1 MPTQKNVELPD
12 IGDFDS
18 VDVIEVLVKVG
29 DTVNENDSL
38 ITLET
43 DKATMEIPAPFP
55 GKVASLKVKV
65 GDKIAKGELILTI
78 ESDTEPEEEASTQTA
93 APSNSEATGSSN
105 NKSNTSHKNVE
116 LPDIGDFDSVDVIEV
131 LVKVGDT
138 VNENDSLITLET
150 DKATME
156 IPAPFPGKV
165 ASLKVKVG
173 DKIAKGELILT
184 IESDTEPEEEA
195 STQTAAPSNSEAT
208 GSSHIEIAEPS
219 VSSSIT
225 EDLKEEISLHTDSNS
240 HASPSIRKLARE
252 LGVSLSKI
260 KGTGKKGRILE
271 EDLKSFVKQIV
282 IHGDTGNE
290 VEVVPLSRIK
300 KISGKH
306 LSSSWSS
313 IPHVTQF
320 DEVNI
325 EQLEKFRK
333 HQKERNIK
341 LSPLIFIMK
350 AVVQVLKRHPNF
362 NASLDESG
370 ENLIVKK
377 YFNLGIAV
385 DTPNGLLVPV
395 VKDVGKKSLVEL
407 AEELADISSRAREGQ
422 LQASEMKGAG
432 FTISSL
438 GGIGGTQFTPI
449 INSPEVAILG
459 VSRTQIKP
467 VWNGTSFEPTAMIPL
482 ALSYD
487 HRVIDGAEGAKF
499 MAELN
504 LVLSNIMEM
513 LL

>member
-12 IGDFDS
+12 IGDFDA
-18 VDVIEVLVKVG
+18 VDIIEVLVKVG
-29 DTVNENDSL
+29 DTVHENDSI

-43 DKATMEIPAPFP
+43 DKATMEIPAPFA
-55 GKVASLKVKV
+55 GKVTALSVKV
-65 GDKIAKGELILTI
+65 GDKVAKGDLILTL
-78 ESDTEPEEEASTQTA
+78 ESESESAESLEETPESAQ
-93 APSNSEATGSSN
+93 PVNQNSKSSLAQ
-105 NKSNTSHKNVE
+105 KNVE
-116 LPDIGDFDSVDVIEV
+116 LPDIGDFDAVDIIEV

-138 VNENDSLITLET
+138 VHENDSIITLET

-156 IPAPFPGKV
+156 IPAPFAGKV
-165 ASLKVKVG
+165 TALSVKVG
-173 DKIAKGELILT
+173 DKVAKGDLILT
-184 IESDTEPEEEA
+184 LESESESAESLEETPESAQPVDQAKKDVA
-195 STQTAAPSNSEAT
+195 SEVVTNIDEKYETF
-208 GSSHIEIAEPS
+208 
-219 VSSSIT
+219 
-225 EDLKEEISLHTDSNS
+225 KEEISLNPDSNF

-252 LGVSLSKI
+252 LGVSLSGI
-260 KGTGKKGRILE
+260 KGTGKKGRILD
-271 EDLKSFVKQIV
+271 EDLKSHVKTLLENGTV
-282 IHGDTGNE
+282 VEE
-290 VEVVPLSRIK
+290 VEVIPLSRIK
-300 KISGKH
+300 KLSGKH
-306 LSSSWSS
+306 LSKCWST

-333 HQKERNIK
+333 HQKEKNIK
-341 LSPLIFIMK
+341 LSPLVFIMK

-362 NASLDESG
+362 NASLDENA
-370 ENLIVKK
+370 ENLILKK

-395 VKDVGKKSLVEL
+395 IKDVGKKSLMELSEEL
-407 AEELADISSRAREGQ
+407 AEVSLRAREGK
-422 LQASEMKGAG
+422 LDSSEMKGAG

-449 INSPEVAILG
+449 INAPEVAILG

-467 VWNGTSFEPTAMIPL
+467 IWNGSTFEPTSMIPL

-487 HRVIDGAEGAKF
+487 HRVIDGAEGARF

-504 LVLSNIMEM
+504 QVLSNIMEM